1 MVRSSKHSPMSHF
14 RITYYPMGQLIMIK
28 CECCY
33 SEITTDLSYDV
44 KYLHKN
50 ALQEDM
56 FCIPCYYVLQSQHLD
71 SFEDIEILYVQ
82 EYRRLDSDST
92 TTSTH

>member
-1 MVRSSKHSPMSHF
+1 MRCNGN
-14 RITYYPMGQLIMIK
+14 TYNNMGQFIMIK
-28 CECCY
+28 CDCCY

-56 FCIPCYYVLQSQHLD
+56 FCIPCYNVLQSQHID
-71 SFEDIEILYVQ
+71 SFEDIEIIYVQ
-82 EYRRLDSDST
+82 EYRRLNSDST
-92 TTSTH
+92 APGTH